1 MPRCQNYEE
10 NSPRRT
16 RDNSF
21 KAWTRSSVEVTGYGG
36 GIVGSS
42 IDEQGRKSKVVNG
55 VT

>member
-1 MPRCQNYEE
+1 MPRCRNYEE

-16 RDNSF
+16 RDNFF

-36 GIVGSS
+36 GIVGSG
-42 IDEQGRKSKVVNG
+42 IDRQERKSKVANG